1 MTRTRPVATDM
12 TQTHD
17 LTMERK
23 FAAPDMLTPG
33 EHDPGSAG

>member
-1 MTRTRPVATDM
+1 MTRTRTVVTDM

-23 FAAPDMLTPG
+23 FAAPGHAHPRRT
-33 EHDPGSAG
+33 